1 MIRTPDF
8 NVKVQFFIGLTTQ
21 SGANLSHD
29 DAVAVVDRVLVS
41 HGIDGF
47 NVALNNGYWKGRPEA
62 SITVTVFDKYAGLF
76 SQIEWPHHAAALL
89 AEYLDQECV
98 LVDVVHANAH
108 LVGGNCNGRS

>member
-21 SGANLSHD
+21 SGTNLNYE
-29 DAVAVVDRVLVS
+29 DAVAVVDRVLS
-41 HGIDGF
+41 PHGIGGF

-62 SITVTVFDKYAGLF
+62 SITVTVFYQFAGLP
-76 SQIEWPHHAAALL
+76 SQIEWPHHAAARL

-108 LVGGNCNGRS
+108 LVGAN